1 MYNDTHNNANYWL
14 EMLRSPE
21 VDDRLVAVKALQHLG
36 DEEAIDS
43 LILALKDENFNIQKI
58 AINALGEIANPIAV
72 PALLECLASS
82 DTEIRGEA
90 LSALNDLV

>member
-1 MYNDTHNNANYWL
+1 MYNNTHNNPNDWL

-72 PALLECLASS
+72 PALLECLGSS
-82 DTEIRGEA
+82 DT
-90 LSALNDLV
+90 